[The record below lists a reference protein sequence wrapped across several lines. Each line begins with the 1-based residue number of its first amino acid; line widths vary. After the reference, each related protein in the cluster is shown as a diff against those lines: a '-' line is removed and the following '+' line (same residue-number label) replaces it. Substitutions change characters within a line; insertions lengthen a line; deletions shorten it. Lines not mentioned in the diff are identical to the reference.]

1 MNNKIL
7 LVDDDE
13 NILSSYKRTLRTK
26 FNITTSSDPVEA
38 IKLFTKQDPF
48 AVVLSDFKMPGIDGN
63 TFLAEVKKY
72 SPNTVRIMLTG
83 YADTNT
89 AITAVNKGS
98 IFRLL
103 TKPCQND
110 VLVDALNDALNQY
123 ALITAEKELLQKTL
137 KGSIKLLMD
146 ILSVFNPKAFSQAN
160 RLTTLTKNIAARFGL
175 NNMWEIETMVLLA
188 KIGCVAI
195 PSDILEK
202 RLNGEFLTPEEETL
216 YLSHPQIGK
225 TLLANIPRLENI
237 SNIISYQLVPFGEP
251 SKNQTRVQADE
262 IPIESR
268 ILKVLDDYDYF
279 LRTGL
284 DEKTAIQKMKEKTGE
299 YDTNIL
305 VALDAEIAGIYT
317 GLRIVT
323 IDIEEIEAGMV
334 IAEAIKDKI
343 GHTLISKGSEISF
356 VLKARLQSYMKMN
369 NVEKQVKIFRAWN
382 G

>member
-13 NILSSYKRTLRTK
+13 NILSSYKRTLRAK
-26 FNITTSSDPVEA
+26 FHLTTCSDPLEA
-38 IKLFTKQDPF
+38 LKLFAKQDSF
-48 AVVLSDFKMPGIDGN
+48 AVVLSDFKMPGLDGN
-63 TFLAEVKKY
+63 TFLSEVKKY

-103 TKPCQND
+103 TKPCPNEI
-110 VLVDALNDALNQY
+110 LVDALSDALNQY
-123 ALITAEKELLQKTL
+123 ALIVAEKELLQKTL

-146 ILSVFNPKAFSQAN
+146 ILSVFNPKAFSQAS
-160 RLTTLTKNIAARFGL
+160 RLTNLSKSIAYRFGL
-175 NNMWEIETMVLLA
+175 NNTWEIETMVLLA

-202 RLNGEFLTPEEETL
+202 KLNGETLTPEEENL

-225 TLLANIPRLENI
+225 ALLANIPRLENI
-237 SNIISYQLVPFGEP
+237 SNIISYQLMPFGVV
-251 SKNQTRVQADE
+251 SKTTGKIQPNE
-262 IPIESR
+262 IPIEAR
-268 ILKVLDDYDYF
+268 ILKVLEDYDIA

-284 DEKTAIQKMKEKTGE
+284 DEKTAIQKMKEKIGE

-305 VALDAEIAGIYT
+305 VALDAEIAGIYS

-334 IAEAIKDKI
+334 IAEAIKDKF
-343 GHTLISKGSEISF
+343 GHTLISKGTEISL
-356 VLKARLQSYMKMN
+356 VLKARLESYMLMN
-369 NVEKQVKIFRAWN
+369 NVEKKIKIFRAWN
-382 G
+382 S

>member
-26 FNITTSSDPVEA
+26 FTVTTSSDPVEA
-38 IKLFTKQDPF
+38 LKLFTKSEPF

-63 TFLAEVKKY
+63 TFLSEVKKF

-103 TKPCQND
+103 TKPCPND
-110 VLVDALNDALNQY
+110 VLVDALSDALNQY

-137 KGSIKLLMD
+137 KGSIKLLID

-160 RLTTLTKNIAARFGL
+160 RLTTLTKNIAFRFGL
-175 NNMWEIETMVLLA
+175 NNTWEIETMLLLS

-202 RLNGEFLTPEEETL
+202 RLNGETLTTEEENL
-216 YLSHPQIGK
+216 YLSHPRIGK
-225 TLLANIPRLENI
+225 ALLANIPRLENI
-237 SNIISYQLVPFGEP
+237 SNIISYQLMPF
-251 SKNQTRVQADE
+251 NAQTKTQGKIQTDE

-268 ILKVLDDYDYF
+268 ILKVLDDYDFF
-279 LRTGL
+279 LQTGL
-284 DEKTAIQKMKEKTGE
+284 DEKTALLKMKEKSGE

-305 VALDAEIAGIYT
+305 VALDAEIAGIYS

-323 IDIEEIEAGMV
+323 IAIENIEAGMV
-334 IAEAIKDKI
+334 LAEAIKDKA
-343 GHTLISKGSEISF
+343 GNTLISKGSEISL
-356 VLKARLQSYMKMN
+356 VLKARLESYMKMN
-369 NVEKQVKIFRAWN
+369 NVEKKVKIFRTWN
-382 G
+382 

>member
-7 LVDDDE
+7 LVDDEE
-13 NILSSYKRTLRTK
+13 NILSSYKRMLRTK
-26 FNITTSSDPVEA
+26 FNVSTSSDPVEA
-38 IKLFTKQDPF
+38 LKSFTKSEPF

-63 TFLAEVKKY
+63 TFLSEVKKF

-89 AITAVNKGS
+89 AITAVNKGN

-103 TKPCQND
+103 TKPCPND
-110 VLVDALNDALNQY
+110 VLVDALSDALNQY

-137 KGSIKLLMD
+137 KGSIKLLID

-160 RLTTLTKNIAARFGL
+160 RLTTLTKNIAYRFGL
-175 NNMWEIETMVLLA
+175 NNTWEIETMVLLS

-202 RLNGEFLTPEEETL
+202 RLNGEILTTEEENL

-225 TLLANIPRLENI
+225 SLLANIPRLENI
-237 SNIISYQLVPFGEP
+237 SNIISYQLLPFNP
-251 SKNQTRVQADE
+251 QTKTQNKIHTDE
-262 IPIESR
+262 IPIEAR
-268 ILKVLDDYDYF
+268 ILKVLDDYDFF
-279 LRTGL
+279 LQTGL
-284 DEKTAIQKMKEKTGE
+284 DEKAALQKMKEKSGE

-305 VALDAEIAGIYT
+305 VALDAEIAGIYS

-323 IDIEEIEAGMV
+323 IDIENIEAGMV
-334 IAEAIKDKI
+334 IAEAINDKF
-343 GHTLISKGSEISF
+343 GHALISKGSEISL
-356 VLKARLQSYMKMN
+356 VLKARLESYLKMN
-369 NVEKQVKIFRAWN
+369 NVEKKVKIFRTWN
-382 G
+382 